1 MKEQWRKDMRHK
13 LADYRKA
20 APEISWSEVEK
31 AVAEHHA
38 AQRHTARVIPLWQ
51 RRIAAAAAVILVISG
66 IGYISISQRHSSD
79 KNTVAETS
87 QSSSMIKKQIAVTEK
102 EHTKTRDIIE
112 KIVADICPGR
122 HRNATSTMLAE
133 AARCYDPAIT
143 IAETSNSV
151 STPNQDKVTEARKE
165 VARQHFHSD
174 RNDTFHEQE
183 RKPASELSA
192 GVFMSNTVSGYNNT
206 GNGGM
211 VLAAADPFGT
221 YDNAFAANDA
231 EMIQNKNS
239 NTETTTHHRQ
249 PIRVGVR
256 IRYSL
261 DKRWSVESGL
271 TYSYLASEINHE
283 NGACTYNTDQKLHYV
298 GIPVNVNYNIITTK
312 RLNIYASG
320 GGMAEKMVNGKAS
333 TKYSVDN
340 KLQSTTSE
348 NVKINPL
355 QWSANASVGLEYN
368 IDNNIG
374 VYIEPGASYYIA
386 NSSPVQTIYKDKPF
400 NINLNVGLRINIK

>member
-31 AVAEHHA
+31 AVAEHKA
-38 AQRHTARVIPLWQ
+38 VQIHTARVIPMWE
-51 RRIAAAAAVILVISG
+51 RRIAAAAAVILVLSG
-66 IGYISISQRHSSD
+66 IGYISIYQRHSSD
-79 KNTVAETS
+79 KNSVAEIS
-87 QSSSMIKKQIAVTEK
+87 HSNSIIKKQIAVTEQ
-102 EHTKTRDIIE
+102 EYAKTSNTIE
-112 KIVADICPGR
+112 KIVAGICPAR
-122 HRNATSTMLAE
+122 HGNATSTMLAE
-133 AARCYDPAIT
+133 ASKSLRPALVT
-143 IAETSNSV
+143 AETSNAATP
-151 STPNQDKVTEARKE
+151 STQDKVTDARKE

-174 RNDTFHEQE
+174 RNDTYHEQE
-183 RKPASELSA
+183 KKPARGLSA
-192 GVFMSNTVSGYNNT
+192 GLFVSNAVNGYNNT
-206 GNGGM
+206 GNDGM
-211 VLAAADPFGT
+211 VLSAADPIGT
-221 YDNAFAANDA
+221 YDNAFGANDA
-231 EMIQNKNS
+231 ELIQNKNS
-239 NTETTTHHRQ
+239 NTEATTHHRQ

-283 NGACTYNTDQKLHYV
+283 NGAYTYNTDQKLHYV
-298 GIPVNVNYNIITTK
+298 GIPVNVNYNLITTK

-320 GGMAEKMVNGKAS
+320 GGMAEKMVHGKAS
-333 TKYSVDN
+333 TKCSVDN

-355 QWSANASVGLEYN
+355 QWSVNASVGLEYN